1 MVNSD
6 TLKTFILLAGCKS
19 FTRTAQELSVVQSTV
34 SSRIKTLETE
44 LGQKLFER
52 EKQDIA
58 LTKIGEEFLDY
69 AIKMVQI
76 EEYFMA
82 KIKFSAQYNEKL
94 NVYCSHSLFD
104 CYVVNFAIKYIE
116 KYSNIS
122 LKINLLHSEEILL
135 LLDEGKV
142 DIAYSNFPFHNEMYC
157 CVPFVKDRVVLVTNA
172 RNDQYLYSGITK
184 EELLEKP
191 IIFSDITN
199 NTFEHILPKQK
210 IFPID
215 INIYTKIIPFL
226 KCGSW
231 YSFLPFGIVE
241 NEIKQGNLVEI
252 PLKDLY
258 LFEKQSYTI
267 YRQNYENWAPLEYWL
282 KLFVFTQETSP
293 AQAE

>member
-1 MVNSD
+1 MVNSE

-19 FTRTAQELSVVQSTV
+19 FTHTAQELSVVQSTV

-44 LGQKLFER
+44 LGQKLFDR
-52 EKQDIA
+52 EKQDA
-58 LTKIGEEFLDY
+58 SLTKIGEEFLDY
-69 AIKMVQI
+69 AIKMVQM
-76 EEYFMA
+76 EEYFKA
-82 KIKFSAQYNEKL
+82 KIKFSAQYNEKII
-94 NVYCSHSLFD
+94 VYCSHSLFD

-116 KYSNIS
+116 IYSSVS
-122 LKINLLHSEEILL
+122 LKISLMHSEEILL

-142 DIAYSNFPFHNEMYC
+142 DIAYSNFPFHSERYC

-172 RNDQYLYSGITK
+172 NNDRYLHCGIAK
-184 EELLEKP
+184 EELLEIP
-191 IIFSDITN
+191 IIFSDITD
-199 NTFEHILPKQK
+199 NTFEHILPKQN

-226 KCGSW
+226 KSGNW

-241 NEIKQGNLVEI
+241 NEIKQGTLVEI

-267 YRQNYENWAPLEYWL
+267 YRQNYENWTPLENWL
-282 KLFVFTQETSP
+282 KLFVFTRGTSP